1 MKNLPK
7 YDDFIQDLDHLD
19 ESLKDYV
26 KSALNKGSDAVKS
39 MWNGVKRESKET
51 KEAVRL
57 IGEILKGKEV
67 SDEQKEFIKAQSIDI
82 VKAVPLI
89 AVSGIPV
96 PIPITPLLILLG
108 KRIGWDILPNSHTKI
123 DYKF

>member
-1 MKNLPK
+1 MRNLPK
-7 YDDFIQDLDHLD
+7 YEDFMNDHLD

-57 IGEILKGKEV
+57 IGEILKGHEV
-67 SDEQKEFIKAQSIDI
+67 TDEQKEFIKAQSIDI

-123 DYKF
+123 DYKY